1 MPLSGRLTLLRI
13 SSRTV
18 IEIFKL
24 GGWMMAP
31 LVICSIVSVAIVLER
46 LWALRTHQVMPAD
59 LIPEVYRL
67 HREGQI
73 DSRTLRSLRIS
84 SPLGVILAAALATR
98 TQGREPMRDAVEH
111 AGRQVVHTL
120 ERYLNTLGT
129 IASVSPY
136 LGLLGSVLGMMTV
149 FSSFSSAGA
158 QGAIQNPAL
167 LAGGISEILMST
179 AAGLAVAIPSLIFYR
194 YFRGRI
200 TELTVRMEEE
210 AMQLIESLDHTSP
223 ERPA

>member
-1 MPLSGRLTLLRI
+1 M
-13 SSRTV
+13 

-31 LVICSIVSVAIVLER
+31 LIICSIVSVAIVLER

-200 TELTVRMEEE
+200 TELTVQMEEE
-210 AMQLIESLDHTSP
+210 AVQLIENLDTPNP
-223 ERPA
+223 ERSA